1 MKGSER
7 DMVAARLASL
17 SSDDLAAA
25 LADLGRSLAAPE
37 PVDLPG
43 SVTRRLELHGTARLR
58 GGASWRRW
66 WRDLAPRDVLL
77 RRSLI
82 LALVAALVLAGVAAA
97 LGLGLPGIRILFGPG
112 PSAFQSALPSAL
124 SSALASAAPSA
135 ASSAGASGTG
145 AIPGSRLSLGRPVSL
160 AEARAAADYPIGVP
174 GLAGLG
180 APDAVWLDTTGSSPV
195 VSLVWG
201 PGAGATATEGVSV
214 LLSEIPGS
222 IDTTFFEKFLGQGT
236 RIQPVAVGA
245 GGWWIAGALHEVA
258 VVGTDGN
265 ARFETVRLAGNVLLW
280 SSGRVTFR
288 LETSLDEPGALEIA
302 QSVH

>member
-1 MKGSER
+1 MKDSNRE
-7 DMVAARLASL
+7 MVEARLASL

-37 PVDLPG
+37 PADLPG
-43 SVTRRLELHGTARLR
+43 SVTRRLELLGAAGLR
-58 GGASWRRW
+58 GEASWRGW

-112 PSAFQSALPSAL
+112 PSALPSAL
-124 SSALASAAPSA
+124 RSAIP
-135 ASSAGASGTG
+135 SAGASGSG

-160 AEARAAADYPIGVP
+160 AEARAAADYPLGVP

-195 VSLVWG
+195 VTLVWG
-201 PGAGATATEGVSV
+201 PRAGSTATQGVGV

-222 IDTTFFEKFLGQGT
+222 IDTTFFEKFVGQGT
-236 RIQPVAVGA
+236 HVQPVAVGE
-245 GGWWIAGALHEVA
+245 GGWWITGALHEVA

-288 LETSLDEPGALEIA
+288 LETSLDEPGALVIA
-302 QSVH
+302 RSVH